1 MLMWLYLPGGRC
13 RLFAYGPADATA
25 ILQPHHLYPDWF
37 YLSGTGLPRCPGKA
51 AVHSCFYMAHFSY
64 TFSVHAV
71 CSIDT
76 KPVMYERTFLQD
88 IADQNFTKY
97 QVDHF
102 GVLLPKVVFL
112 SVLEILYEFSCQ
124 LTCLLFSECPPFFS
138 FVYVFL
144 LF

>member
-1 MLMWLYLPGGRC
+1 
-13 RLFAYGPADATA
+13 
-25 ILQPHHLYPDWF
+25 
-37 YLSGTGLPRCPGKA
+37 
-51 AVHSCFYMAHFSY
+51 
-64 TFSVHAV
+64 
-71 CSIDT
+71 
-76 KPVMYERTFLQD
+76 MYERTFLQD

-112 SVLEILYEFSCQ
+112 SVLEILYEFSYQ